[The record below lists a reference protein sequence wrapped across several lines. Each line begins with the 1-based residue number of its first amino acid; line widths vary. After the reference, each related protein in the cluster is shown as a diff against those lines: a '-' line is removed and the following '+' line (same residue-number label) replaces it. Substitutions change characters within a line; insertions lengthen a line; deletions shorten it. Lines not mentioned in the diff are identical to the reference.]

1 MEVFVAR
8 QPIFNVN
15 EEAIAYEL
23 LYRNNQE
30 NFFPNI
36 NGDRATADVIINS
49 FLNIGIDQL
58 SGGKPCFIN
67 FTETLLKLK
76 VPTYFRPREI
86 VVEILETVQP
96 SPEILKICRELRQL
110 GYKIALDDF
119 VFNKSNPYCKELM
132 KLADY
137 IKVDML
143 STSEETREEIELIAR
158 LLDVKLLA
166 EKVETRKDFE
176 EAKKRGYALFQ
187 GFFFS
192 KPVVLSTYDVPVYF
206 HSYYEI
212 IQSLELSEPSMD
224 RIAEL
229 IEQDISLSYKLLKL
243 INSPAYRPKHKIS
256 SIRQAIILLGL
267 IEIQRWIYVLAIRD
281 MTGSTGQISEEV
293 IKLCLTRAKMCE
305 LISTK
310 VLDDPVPSSYF
321 LTGMFSLM
329 EDIIG
334 QPIEKVLKD
343 MPLQDD
349 ICDALK
355 GKKNNLKKVLELVTA
370 IETADWEKADNV
382 GMNIRL
388 TQSEYNH
395 FYVQSCQWA
404 ESLLKAEYLKAENVQ
419 KVVNSN
425 HQVQENA
432 SGV

>member
-8 QPIFNVN
+8 QPIFNEN

-96 SPEILKICRELRQL
+96 SPEIIKTCRELKQL

-119 VFNKSNPYCKELM
+119 VFDKSNPYCKELM

-143 STSEETREEIELIAR
+143 ATSEAKREEIELIAR
-158 LLDVKLLA
+158 LLEIKLLA

-176 EAKKRGYALFQ
+176 EAKKRGYSLFQ

-192 KPVVLSTYDVPVYF
+192 KPVILSTYDVPVYF
-206 HSYYEI
+206 HSYYEV
-212 IQSLELSEPSMD
+212 IQSLELSEPNME

-281 MTGSTGQISEEV
+281 MTGSAVQISDEV

-305 LISTK
+305 LVSTK
-310 VLDDPVPSSYF
+310 LSDEAKPSSYF

-343 MPLQDD
+343 MPLQDE

-355 GKKNNLKKVLELVTA
+355 GKQNNLKRVLDLVTA
-370 IETADWEKADNV
+370 IEKADWEKAA
-382 GMNIRL
+382 GMEMDTL
-388 TQSEYNH
+388 MSQSEYNH
-395 FYVQSCQWA
+395 FYLQSCQWA
-404 ESLLKAEYLKAENVQ
+404 EGLLRAEYLKSESLAEADQ
-419 KVVNSN
+419 L
-425 HQVQENA
+425 
-432 SGV
+432 

>member
-8 QPIFNVN
+8 QPIFNDN

-30 NFFPNI
+30 NIFPNI
-36 NGDRATADVIINS
+36 DGDRATADVIINS

-76 VPTYFRPREI
+76 VPTYFHPREI
-86 VVEILETVQP
+86 VVEILESVEP
-96 SPEILKICRELRQL
+96 SEEIISICKELRGL

-119 VFNKSNPYCKELM
+119 VFDKENPYCRELM
-132 KLADY
+132 KQADY

-143 STSEETREEIELIAR
+143 TTSVKKREEIELIAR
-158 LLDVKLLA
+158 LLDIKLLA
-166 EKVETRKDFE
+166 EKVETRKEFE
-176 EAKKRGYALFQ
+176 EAKKRGYSLFQ

-192 KPVVLSTYDVPVYF
+192 KPVILRTYDVPVYF
-206 HSYYEI
+206 HSYYEV
-212 IQSLELSEPSMD
+212 IQSLEMSEPS
-224 RIAEL
+224 IEKISQL

-243 INSPAYRPKHKIS
+243 INSPAYRPKQKIN

-281 MTGSTGQISEEV
+281 MTGAVKQMSEEV

-305 LISTK
+305 LISK
-310 VLDDPVPSSYF
+310 HAFQDAVSSSYF

-329 EDIIG
+329 ESIIG

-349 ICDALK
+349 ICDALE
-355 GKKNNLKKVLELVTA
+355 GKDNNLKKVLDLVIA
-370 IETADWEKADNV
+370 LEKADWENANLKGQEIPLPQNKI
-382 GMNIRL
+382 N
-388 TQSEYNH
+388 Q
-395 FYVQSCQWA
+395 FYAVSCQWA
-404 ESLLKAEYLKAENVQ
+404 ESLLRAEYLKEGQGSTLNQ
-419 KVVNSN
+419 
-425 HQVQENA
+425 
-432 SGV
+432 

>member
-8 QPIFNVN
+8 QPIFNEN

-36 NGDRATADVIINS
+36 DGDMATADVIINS

-58 SGGKPCFIN
+58 SGGRPCFIN
-67 FTETLLKLK
+67 FTENLLKLK

-86 VVEILETVQP
+86 VVEILETVSP
-96 SPEILKICRELRQL
+96 SPEIIKICRELRQL

-119 VFNKSNPYCKELM
+119 VFDRDNPYCKELM
-132 KLADY
+132 RLADY

-143 STSEETREEIELIAR
+143 GTTEKKREEIELIAR
-158 LLDVKLLA
+158 LLNIKLLA

-176 EAKKRGYALFQ
+176 GAKKRGYSLFQ
-187 GFFFS
+187 GYFFS

-206 HSYYEI
+206 HSYYEV
-212 IQSLELSEPSMD
+212 IQSLELSEPNMEKIS
-224 RIAEL
+224 EL

-243 INSPAYRPKHKIS
+243 INSPSYRPKHKIS

-281 MTGSTGQISEEV
+281 LTGSAGQISDEV

-310 VLDDPVPSSYF
+310 LMDEAVPSSFF

-329 EDIIG
+329 ESIIG

-349 ICDALK
+349 ICDALR

-370 IETADWEKADNV
+370 IEKADWEKAGSLDLDIN
-382 GMNIRL
+382 M
-388 TQSEYNH
+388 TQNEYNH
-395 FYVQSCQWA
+395 FYIQACQWA
-404 ESLLKAEYLKAENVQ
+404 EGLLKAEYLQAENLKTEVDQ
-419 KVVNSN
+419 L
-425 HQVQENA
+425 
-432 SGV
+432 

>member
-8 QPIFNVN
+8 QPIFNDS

-30 NFFPNI
+30 NIFPNI

-96 SPEILKICRELRQL
+96 SPEIISICRELRQL

-119 VFNKSNPYCKELM
+119 VFDKQNPYCSELM
-132 KLADY
+132 KQADY

-143 STSEETREEIELIAR
+143 GTSEKKREEIELIAR
-158 LLDVKLLA
+158 LLDIKLLA
-166 EKVETRKDFE
+166 EKVETRREFE
-176 EAKKRGYALFQ
+176 EAKRRGYSLFQ

-192 KPVVLSTYDVPVYF
+192 KPVILSTYDVPVYF
-206 HSYYEI
+206 HSYYEV
-212 IQSLELSEPSMD
+212 IQSLEMSEPS
-224 RIAEL
+224 IEKISQL

-243 INSPAYRPKHKIS
+243 INSPAYRPKQKIS

-281 MTGSTGQISEEV
+281 MTGAVKQMSEEV

-305 LISTK
+305 LISSQIFE
-310 VLDDPVPSSYF
+310 DAVPSSYF

-329 EDIIG
+329 ESIIG

-349 ICDALK
+349 ICDALE
-355 GKKNNLKKVLELVTA
+355 GKENNLKKVLDLVIA
-370 IETADWEKADNV
+370 LEKADWENANLK
-382 GMNIRL
+382 GLEIHIS
-388 TQSEYNH
+388 QSKINR
-395 FYVQSCQWA
+395 FYAQSCQWA
-404 ESLLKAEYLKAENVQ
+404 ESLLRAEYLKEG
-419 KVVNSN
+419 
-425 HQVQENA
+425 E
-432 SGV
+432 GVKLLSD

>member
-8 QPIFNVN
+8 QPIFNDN

-30 NFFPNI
+30 NIFPNI
-36 NGDRATADVIINS
+36 DGDRATADVIINS

-58 SGGKPCFIN
+58 SAGKPCFIN

-86 VVEILETVQP
+86 VVEILETVEP
-96 SPEILKICRELRQL
+96 SPEIITICKELRQL

-119 VFNKSNPYCKELM
+119 VFDKENPYCRELM
-132 KLADY
+132 KQADY

-143 STSEETREEIELIAR
+143 TTSENKREEIELMGR
-158 LLDVKLLA
+158 LLNIKLLA
-166 EKVETRKDFE
+166 EKVETREDFE
-176 EAKKRGYALFQ
+176 EAKKRGYSLFQ

-192 KPVVLSTYDVPVYF
+192 RPIILKTYDVPVYF
-206 HSYYEI
+206 HSYYEV
-212 IQSLELSEPSMD
+212 IQSLEMSEPSIE
-224 RIAEL
+224 RISQL

-243 INSPAYRPKHKIS
+243 INSPAYRPKKKIS

-281 MTGSTGQISEEV
+281 MTGTAKQMSNEV
-293 IKLCLTRAKMCE
+293 IMLCLTRAKMCE

-310 VLDDPVPSSYF
+310 VYHNAVPSSYF

-329 EDIIG
+329 ESIIG
-334 QPIEKVLKD
+334 QPIEKVLTD

-355 GKKNNLKKVLELVTA
+355 GKENNLKKVLDLVIA
-370 IETADWEKADNV
+370 IEKADWENASQRGLD
-382 GMNIRL
+382 IRL
-388 TQSEYNH
+388 TQSEIH
-395 FYVQSCQWA
+395 QFYTQSCQWA
-404 ESLLKAEYLKAENVQ
+404 ESLLRAEYLKEDSIH
-419 KVVNSN
+419 KLKK
-425 HQVQENA
+425 
-432 SGV
+432 

>member
-8 QPIFNVN
+8 QPIFNAS

-36 NGDRATADVIINS
+36 DGDRATADVIINS

-86 VVEILETVQP
+86 VIEILETVKP
-96 SPEILKICRELRQL
+96 SPEIIKICRELRKL

-119 VFNKSNPYCKELM
+119 VFDKENPYCKELM

-143 STSEETREEIELIAR
+143 AATEKKREEIELIAR
-158 LLDVKLLA
+158 LLDIKLLA
-166 EKVETRKDFE
+166 EKVETRRDFE
-176 EAKKRGYALFQ
+176 EAKKRGYTLFQ

-192 KPVVLSTYDVPVYF
+192 KPVILSTYDVPVYF
-206 HSYYEI
+206 HSYYEV
-212 IQSLELSEPSMD
+212 IQRLEMSEPNME

-229 IEQDISLSYKLLKL
+229 IEQDLSLSYKLLKL
-243 INSPAYRPKHKIS
+243 INSPAYRPKHKIN

-281 MTGSTGQISEEV
+281 MTGSDRQISDEV

-310 VLDDPVPSSYF
+310 LSEEAVPSSFF

-334 QPIEKVLKD
+334 QPIGKVLKD

-349 ICDALK
+349 ICDALR
-355 GKKNNLKKVLELVTA
+355 GKQNNLKKVLDLVIA
-370 IETADWEKADNV
+370 IEQADWERAGSPELDI
-382 GMNIRL
+382 NI
-388 TQSEYNH
+388 TQNEYNQ
-395 FYVQSCQWA
+395 FYIHSCQWA
-404 ESLLKAEYLKAENVQ
+404 EGLLRAEYLQGETLKS
-419 KVVNSN
+419 KVD
-425 HQVQENA
+425 QL
-432 SGV
+432 